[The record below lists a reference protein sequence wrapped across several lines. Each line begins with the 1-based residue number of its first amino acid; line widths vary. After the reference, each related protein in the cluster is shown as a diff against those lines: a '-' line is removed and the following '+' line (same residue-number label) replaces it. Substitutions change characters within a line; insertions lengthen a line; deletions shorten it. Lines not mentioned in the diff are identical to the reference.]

1 MRVPTLVIW
10 AEEDLA
16 LPPPFLDRL
25 EAFVPEVRLVRL
37 AGATHWVVSEQP
49 ARIAAEI
56 ERELAS

>member
-16 LPPPFLDRL
+16 LPPPFLDRM
-25 EAFVPEVRLVRL
+25 EAFVPEVHLARLT
-37 AGATHWVVSEQP
+37 GATHWAVPDQP
-49 ARIAAEI
+49 VRIAAEI